1 MFRFFTFIIFLG
13 LLVFTNISKSYSNF
27 FMPQNARSDTTSVGK
42 SIPARRI
49 APVNRTNS
57 INKVTPVG
65 RTTPVNKTQNI
76 AKPKNKFINQKK
88 IMKQKPARKLFMA
101 LKNEEKKNVD
111 VNNKKSQEKIS
122 ADISNKEQKE
132 KGFEPKDKTQNA
144 ELNVLQEENI
154 SKDNININIVENKTR
169 NAPNIQKS
177 VFDEINAEYQADLK
191 KISKGTYRGNPRI
204 NKVLSDFQNKEHSI

>member
-57 INKVTPVG
+57 INKVTTVG

-76 AKPKNKFINQKK
+76 AKPKNKFINQNF
-88 IMKQKPARKLFMA
+88 R
-101 LKNEEKKNVD
+101 NV
-111 VNNKKSQEKIS
+111 
-122 ADISNKEQKE
+122 
-132 KGFEPKDKTQNA
+132 TLT
-144 ELNVLQEENI
+144 LNVGSN
-154 SKDNININIVENKTR
+154 
-169 NAPNIQKS
+169 
-177 VFDEINAEYQADLK
+177 F
-191 KISKGTYRGNPRI
+191 YRYTNDKNNPMTLV
-204 NKVLSDFQNKEHSI
+204 NES